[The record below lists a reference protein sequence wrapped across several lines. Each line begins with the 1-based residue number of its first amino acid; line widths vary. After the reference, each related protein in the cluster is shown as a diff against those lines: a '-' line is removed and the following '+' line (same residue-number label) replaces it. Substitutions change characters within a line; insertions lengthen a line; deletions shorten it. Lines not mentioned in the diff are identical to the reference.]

1 MNVNREEKILVLAL
15 ILEFNCYMFL
25 NNADFRE
32 LSDPYVWKIEGI
44 LKIPASWEGN
54 DPPQLGHYIGRFLD

>member
-1 MNVNREEKILVLAL
+1 MNVNREEKTLVLAL

-25 NNADFRE
+25 NNADFCE
-32 LSDPYVWKIEGI
+32 LSDLYVWKIEGI

>member
-1 MNVNREEKILVLAL
+1 
-15 ILEFNCYMFL
+15 MFL

-54 DPPQLGHYIGRFLD
+54 DPCG